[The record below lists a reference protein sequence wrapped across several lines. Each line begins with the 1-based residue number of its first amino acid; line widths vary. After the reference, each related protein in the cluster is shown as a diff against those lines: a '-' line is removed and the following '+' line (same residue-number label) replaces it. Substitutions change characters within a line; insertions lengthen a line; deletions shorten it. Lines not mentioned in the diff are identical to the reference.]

1 MGALIIYSVNKR
13 AEKMDEFFVVIA
25 SVLLAI
31 ILLIIFASSHDVFS
45 NGYATIS
52 ALFSLYAVLRS

>member
-1 MGALIIYSVNKR
+1 
-13 AEKMDEFFVVIA
+13 MDEFFVVVV

-31 ILLIIFASSHDVFS
+31 ILLIIFAPSHEVFS

-52 ALFSLYAVLRS
+52 ALFSLYAVLRR